1 MQNHDRNVFHTVPH
15 DADVGVWVRL
25 VNGETL
31 YQVKTSL
38 VIGGTRTWIHDLIK
52 LTLNL
57 KNCFFIKTFDIYC
70 FNVFLL
76 KDRGRLCV
84 CLQDKNNKQQS
95 LQLYITMIV
104 FQIHILYTQNNW
116 THSYIIKILNYCSI
130 KCQKLLSLMAMI

>member
-70 FNVFLL
+70 FNVFCS
-76 KDRGRLCV
+76 KIEDV
-84 CLQDKNNKQQS
+84 SVYVSKIKTINNS
-95 LQLYITMIV
+95 HY
-104 FQIHILYTQNNW
+104 
-116 THSYIIKILNYCSI
+116 SYI
-130 KCQKLLSLMAMI
+130 LL